1 MNQGPSEGAFGA
13 FGGRY
18 ASELLRPALLEL
30 AEALEE
36 VVPSP
41 SFQEEFGHELSV
53 WGGRPTPLTQ
63 LHRFSDRA
71 GVQVW
76 VKREDLLHGG
86 AHKTNNVIGQ
96 GLLARRLG
104 KSRLIAETGA
114 GQHGLATA
122 MIGARL
128 GMETVVY
135 MGAVDVERQMPNV
148 RAMELLGAQVIPVT
162 GGAATLKEAI
172 NEALRD
178 WTGSVGDTHYLLGT
192 VCGPDPFP
200 RLVRRFHEVI
210 GAEARQQI
218 LQETGSLPDVC
229 VACVGGGSNAIG
241 LFSGFLADDGV
252 ALLGAEPA
260 GHGTVDDG
268 AHGRTLGLG
277 TPGLLHGARTYVLQD
292 QDGQILDAH
301 SVAAG
306 LDYPGVGPEHAH
318 LLDSG
323 RARYIG
329 VTDGQAI
336 EAFETLSRLEGIIP
350 AFESAHALALVSR
363 AVKEGLVDEGATVLV
378 NLSGRG
384 QKDLDSYFR
393 LSSEGSG
400 A

>member
-1 MNQGPSEGAFGA
+1 MTVPRVGAFGA

-18 ASELLRPALLEL
+18 ASELLRPALMELSDALDSIVPSAAFQAEL
-30 AEALEE
+30 AA
-36 VVPSP
+36 
-41 SFQEEFGHELSV
+41 ELAA
-53 WGGRPTPLTQ
+53 WAGRPTPITMLPS
-63 LHRFSDRA
+63 FSEDA
-71 GVQVW
+71 GVEVW

-86 AHKTNNVIGQ
+86 AHKTNNVVGQ
-96 GLLARRLG
+96 GLLAKRLG

-122 MIGARL
+122 MVGARL

-148 RAMELLGAQVIPVT
+148 RAMELLGATVVPVT

-210 GAEARQQI
+210 GIEARAQFHADA
-218 LQETGSLPDVC
+218 GGLPDAC

-241 LFSGFLADDGV
+241 LFSAFIEDSDV
-252 ALLGAEPA
+252 VLLGAEPA
-260 GHGTVDDG
+260 GHGTEDPG

-277 TPGLLHGARTYVLQD
+277 SPGLLHGARTYVLQD
-292 QDGQILDAH
+292 DDGQILEAH

-318 LLDSG
+318 LQDSG

-329 VTDGQAI
+329 VTDSEALD
-336 EAFETLSRLEGIIP
+336 AFERLSRSEGIVP
-350 AFESAHALALVSR
+350 AFESAHAMALVLR
-363 AVKEGLVDEGATVLV
+363 AVDEELLQANARVLV

-384 QKDLDSYFR
+384 QKDLDTYFGLR
-393 LSSEGSG
+393 PKEGVS
-400 A
+400 